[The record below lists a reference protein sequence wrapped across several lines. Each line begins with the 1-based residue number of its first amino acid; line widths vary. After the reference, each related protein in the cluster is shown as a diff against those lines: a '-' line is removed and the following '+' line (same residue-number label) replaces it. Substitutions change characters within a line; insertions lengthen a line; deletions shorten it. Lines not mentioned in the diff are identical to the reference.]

1 MSEIITDKLT
11 GKTGAGNVT
20 ITSEGGSATMQL
32 QQGVAKAWV
41 NYNQA
46 TPTVNSS
53 LNTSSVTDSSSGR
66 FILNFTSAF
75 SGANEYN
82 WSGMTE
88 SGSGSAYN
96 CTIQMDGTPTTTTCA
111 YETVFNNGSF
121 SDLHDGVTIHGDLA

>member
-1 MSEIITDKLT
+1 MA
-11 GKTGAGNVT
+11 GKIVADTLEHSTAGSLDTQFVVN
-20 ITSEGGSATMQL
+20 GSAKT
-32 QQGVAKAWV
+32 WV

-53 LNTSSVTDSSSGR
+53 LNTSSVTDSSAGR
-66 FILNFTSAF
+66 FIVNFTSAF

-82 WSGMTE
+82 WSGMSQ
-88 SGSGSAYN
+88 SGSSSAYN

-111 YETVFNNGSF
+111 YETVFNNGTF